1 MKDYSTYQ
9 CADFAS
15 DQSFIDWARHPDPA
29 SDAFW
34 TSLMATNQSL
44 GKEMEDARLIVQSM
58 QFAGKELPEPDV
70 QALWY
75 SIINHKRR
83 NRVIRNY
90 WRVAV
95 ACAASVAIIFGV
107 WKWLGNDAGKPH
119 DALVEF
125 AAGHPTQVTKGND
138 VQIVLSDNT
147 NYAISNSQVE
157 IEYDE
162 KGQLTVNTHEIVEQQ
177 AQTSQKGTARFN
189 QVIVPWGKRTVI
201 SFADGT
207 KLWLNAG
214 SRAVYPVEFTEN
226 SREIFI
232 EGEAYFEV
240 AKDENKPFIVKT
252 GLVEVKVLG
261 TKFNINAYPQES
273 KTEVALVSG
282 SVQVASRHQ
291 QATQLQP
298 DYMVEINHTT
308 DQQVVKLVDTYDY
321 VCWKEGFLLFHS
333 EHLDV
338 ILRKLE
344 RHYAVPVVIETRLDG
359 YAISG
364 KLDLKENIASTLD
377 IIEKLAP
384 VKYRFEDNRVFIHKE

>member
-1 MKDYSTYQ
+1 MKDYSTYK

-15 DQSFIDWARHPDPA
+15 DQVFIDWVKHPDHE

-44 GKEMEDARLIVQSM
+44 GKEMEEARLIVQSM
-58 QFAGKELPEPDV
+58 RFVEKELPEQDV

-75 SIINHKRR
+75 SIINHTRR
-83 NRVIRNY
+83 NHVIRHY
-90 WRVAV
+90 WRMAA

-107 WKWLGNDAGKPH
+107 WKWLENDAGKQH

-125 AAGHPTQVTKGND
+125 AASHSAQVTESND
-138 VQIVLSDNT
+138 VQIVLSDDT
-147 NYAISNSQVE
+147 NYAIANSHVE
-157 IEYDE
+157 IQYDE
-162 KGQLTVNTHEIVEQQ
+162 KGQLTVDTREIVEQP
-177 AQTSQKGTARFN
+177 AQTSQKETARFN
-189 QVIVPWGKRTVI
+189 QVMVPWGKRTVI

-214 SRAVYPVEFTEN
+214 SRAVYPVEFTGN

-261 TKFNINAYPQES
+261 TKFNVNAYPQEG

-282 SVQVASRHQ
+282 SVQVVSRHQ
-291 QATQLQP
+291 KETQLQP
-298 DYMVEINHTT
+298 DHLVEIDHATG
-308 DQQVVKLVDTYDY
+308 QQAVKQVDAYNY

-344 RHYAVPVVIETRLDG
+344 RHYAVPVVIETPLDG
-359 YAISG
+359 YTISG
-364 KLDLKENIASTLD
+364 KLDLKENITGTLD
-377 IIEKLAP
+377 IIKRLAP
-384 VKYRFEDNRVFIHKE
+384 VQYQFKDNRVFIRKE